1 MLFRS
6 SGDFPNL
13 GIEPLSLMSPALAGR
28 FFTTSI
34 TWEAPMQRKVK
45 VAQLCPTLCDPM
57 DWEFSRPHGL
67 GILQA
72 RIFGVGSLSLL
83 QRIKPRSPVL
93 QVDSLPAGP
102 QGKPKNT
109 GVGSLSLL
117 QRIFLAQELNWGLPN
132 CRQFL
137 YQLSYEASLPCSVRM
152 TYLI

>member
-1 MLFRS
+1 MSDSVTLWTVAPQAPLSRGFSRQEYRS
-6 SGDFPNL
+6 GVPFPPPGDLPYP
-13 GIEPLSLMSPALAGR
+13 GIEPASLMSPALAGR

-83 QRIKPRSPVL
+83 QRI
-93 QVDSLPAGP
+93 
-102 QGKPKNT
+102 
-109 GVGSLSLL
+109 
-117 QRIFLAQELNWGLPN
+117 FLAQELNWGLLN